1 MKTKLLLATIV
12 TILLLTGCIS
22 KSSVEKEKFNK
33 IFQYI
38 HLDTLKD
45 EAIFYIENQKDI
57 TKFDNLYKDL
67 QSIVDTDIFTVGF
80 DCSFEKKTEKKFYT
94 RFNDTYTVINGDYN
108 INDCKKRDTTI
119 VFHKEDIVINDN
131 SITFEKTLNEEEI
144 LNTYLN
150 FMIFLYFHKF
160 ENDKTLTNKYNIAIP
175 FSLDLES
182 FKQNKLIMNDELLSQ
197 LSLKDD
203 IEKMLLENKYKVTN
217 DKSKANIT
225 IELENLAFG
234 NHNTTDEKYR
244 DMIIMENRKGNHG
257 GGLIQGSSGNL
268 VLDSIALTFNAISF
282 ISFLAD
288 VKDDIVKPKNN
299 YVYTINKIKIK
310 EKSKI
315 IETFLNT
322 YIHKKYTA
330 NIFNDVNIKHINTYV
345 ASNLVEHRIKHR
357 NGEN

>member
-1 MKTKLLLATIV
+1 MMNKFIITVIV
-12 TILLLTGCIS
+12 SIFILNGCSS

-57 TKFDNLYKDL
+57 TRFDNLYKDL
-67 QSIVDTDIFTVGF
+67 QSIVDSDTFRVGF
-80 DCSFEKKTEKKFYT
+80 DCSFEKKTKKKFYT

-108 INDCKKRDTTI
+108 IKDCTKRDTPI
-119 VFHKEDIVINDN
+119 VFHKEDIVITEK
-131 SITFEKTLNEEEI
+131 SITFEKTLSDEEI

-150 FMIFLYFHKF
+150 FMMFLYFHKF
-160 ENDKTLTNKYNIAIP
+160 ENDKTLTSKYNIAIP

-203 IEKMLLENKYKVTN
+203 IKKMLIKNEYKVTD

-288 VKDDIVKPKNN
+288 VKDDIVKPENN
-299 YVYTINKIKIK
+299 YVYTINRIKIK

-315 IETFLNT
+315 IKTFLNT

-330 NIFNDVNIKHINTYV
+330 NIFNDVNIKHINAYA
-345 ASNLVEHRIKHR
+345 ASNLVEQRIKHK
-357 NGEN
+357 NDEN